1 MGKALCQVL
10 GIQRPAPQVKNTV
23 VEREESEGINP
34 GLAVRPWATHLNLV
48 HSFANGDDNTHPKG
62 LLDD

>member
-1 MGKALCQVL
+1 MPGPGDTKTS
-10 GIQRPAPQVKNTV
+10 PSSENTV